1 MHKPLL
7 NKAVALHQQGA
18 FNAALD
24 LYQEILGINP
34 DLADAYHLM
43 GVVYL
48 QTQQQ
53 ENAIKSIQKAIQI
66 NEKNPHYFSNLG
78 IAQFESKKHVEAVQS
93 FAKALELN
101 PLFAQASFNL
111 GNVYAELRQHK
122 NAVES
127 YIRAITEDDAQFAY
141 HLNLANS
148 YRELGEFLSAIKS
161 YDAALALDQ
170 VDASGWFN
178 KGLCWQS
185 MQEPLNAIDCFHRVV
200 KINPEHW
207 DAHWTLGRLSMN
219 LSRWRDAIEHLT
231 LAATGRANSPELWSD
246 MGIALDK
253 GGIPSQAVI
262 AFEQALLLK
271 PNFEQVHNNL
281 GSTLH
286 NMQQYAD
293 ALHHFE
299 QALAIRPNYN
309 EAQLNKAFTL
319 LLNSQMAEGFQ
330 SYECRNFM
338 GEHQPIWLP
347 ADKPSWTGQQD
358 IQGQKLLV
366 YSEQGFG
373 DSIQF
378 ARYLSLL
385 SARGPKI
392 ILAVSSSLKP
402 LFEGNASLF
411 HLIDL
416 NSEFTDF
423 DMHVSLLS
431 LPYILGTVTETIPSE
446 PVQLRVASEAVLK
459 WKSILGEK
467 TRARVG
473 LVWSG
478 SATHT
483 NDAKRSLPLGQ
494 LLAYLPDGVD
504 YIALQK
510 EVRVSDAVDL
520 KKSKVKNF
528 SSEINNFQ
536 DTAAICQQ
544 LDLVISVDTS
554 VAHLSASLACN
565 TWVLLPQVPDWRWFL
580 NRDDSPWYPTVRL
593 FRQEQQGDWNQVL
606 QSVGLALL
614 QHVI

>member
-24 LYQEILGINP
+24 LYQEILVIYP
-34 DLADAYHLM
+34 DVADAHHLI

-48 QTQQQ
+48 QMQQP
-53 ENAIKSIQKAIQI
+53 ENAVKSIQQAIQI
-66 NEKNPHYFSNLG
+66 NSKNSYYFSNLG
-78 IAQFESKKHVEAVQS
+78 IAQFELKKHVEAAQS
-93 FAKALELN
+93 FAIALELN
-101 PLFAQASFNL
+101 PAFAQASFNL
-111 GNVYAELRQHK
+111 GNVYAELCQHK

-127 YIRAITEDDAQFAY
+127 YIRAINLDDAQFAY

-148 YRELGEFLSAIKS
+148 YRELDEFSSAIES
-161 YDAALALDQ
+161 YDAALALNQ
-170 VDASGWFN
+170 VDASGWLN

-185 MQEPLNAIDCFHRVV
+185 MQEPLHAIDCLYRVV
-200 KINPEHW
+200 EINPEHW
-207 DAHWTLGRLSMN
+207 DAHWTLGRLCMN

-231 LAATGRANSPELWSD
+231 LAATGRADSPELWSD

-262 AFEQALLLK
+262 AFEQALVLR
-271 PNFEQVHNNL
+271 PSFEQVHNNL
-281 GSTLH
+281 GSILH
-286 NMQQYAD
+286 NMEQYAD
-293 ALHHFE
+293 ALHHFD

-309 EAQLNKAFTL
+309 EAQVNKAFTL
-319 LLNSQMAEGFQ
+319 LLNSHMEEGFQ
-330 SYECRNFM
+330 SYECRNLM
-338 GEHQPIWLP
+338 GELQPKWLP
-347 ADKPSWTGQQD
+347 AHKPAWTGQQD

-378 ARYLSLL
+378 ARYLTLL
-385 SARGPKI
+385 VDRGPKI
-392 ILAVSSSLKP
+392 ILAVPGSLIP
-402 LFEGNASLF
+402 LFAGNASLF

-423 DMHVSLLS
+423 DLHVSLLS
-431 LPYILGTVTETIPSE
+431 LPHIFGTVTETIPSE
-446 PVQLRVASEAVLK
+446 PIQLQVSGEAVLK
-459 WKSILGEK
+459 WKGILGEK
-467 TRARVG
+467 TKTRIG

-478 SATHT
+478 SPTHT

-494 LLAYLPDGVD
+494 LLAYLPDGLD

-510 EVRVSDAVDL
+510 EVRESDALDL
-520 KKSKVKNF
+520 NESKVRNF
-528 SSEINNFQ
+528 SSEIKTFQ

-544 LDLVISVDTS
+544 MDLVISVDTS
-554 VAHLSASLACN
+554 VAHLSASLACT
-565 TWVLLPQVPDWRWFL
+565 TWVLLPRVPDWRWFL

-593 FRQEQQGDWNQVL
+593 FRQEQQGDWDQVL

-614 QHVI
+614 QHVT